1 VLLAVSVLLAV
12 RTVGTTGKRTR
23 IRQKARGGAIIGSG
37 PTASGGA
44 DVPDTAR
51 SGGLIVDSP
60 THVNDAKVSRKASKK
75 GALRYIVWVTKGDG
89 VGSLPAMR

>member
-37 PTASGGA
+37 QPQVVVPMFPT
-44 DVPDTAR
+44 
-51 SGGLIVDSP
+51 
-60 THVNDAKVSRKASKK
+60 
-75 GALRYIVWVTKGDG
+75 LRAVV
-89 VGSLPAMR
+89 A

>member
-1 VLLAVSVLLAV
+1 MLLAVSVLLAV

-75 GALRYIVWVTKGDG
+75 GAIIESPTDA
-89 VGSLPAMR
+89 P